1 MLIFSALKEE
11 AKRRRILMPILRLL
25 LSEGIQS
32 VMMEV
37 STSIVRGTSWVVT

>member
-37 STSIVRGTSWVVT
+37 ITSIVRGTSWVVT